1 MKPNL
6 AAFLLKL
13 TQSRSRKAFTLIEL
27 LVVIAIIAILAGML
41 LPALAKAKQKAMST
55 QCLNNL
61 KQVGAGYKI
70 YQSDNSDKMPYGSVH
85 YTTGGFAWDDLIDGY
100 IGGSQTLTEMA
111 THGLKTWN
119 KMPKMLQCPSDRIA
133 LTTSWVGLSPTGIR
147 RSYAPPKYIMST
159 TNTPVNPSAR
169 TGSGLHWTWASWQ
182 IGSTTTNGWPKGA
195 INIGPPSDMTKVPRN
210 LPALRESAILA
221 PIEIIQVTE
230 YHNASCNWASA
241 ETLPTIPTANDHIP
255 STVDMTTVHGRDLF
269 NYLFIDG
276 HVELLSRNDTLG
288 MTNQN
293 LAIQTGK
300 WTLDPKD

>member
-1 MKPNL
+1 MKSNL
-6 AAFLLKL
+6 TSLLIKL
-13 TQSRSRKAFTLIEL
+13 TRHRSRHAFTLIEL

-41 LPALAKAKQKAMST
+41 LPALAKAKQKALST

-61 KQVGAGYKI
+61 KQIGGGYKV

-119 KMPKMLQCPSDRIA
+119 KMPKMLQCPADRIA
-133 LTTSWVGLSPTGIR
+133 LTTGWVGLSPTGIR
-147 RSYAPPKYIMST
+147 RSYAPPKYVMST

-182 IGSTTTNGWPKGA
+182 VGSTTTNGWPKGA

-210 LPALRESAILA
+210 LPSLRESSILSA
-221 PIEIIQVTE
+221 TDTIQITE
-230 YHNASCNWASA
+230 YMNSTCNWASA
-241 ETLPTIPTANDHIP
+241 ETSPTIPTPNDHIP
-255 STVDMTTVHGRDLF
+255 STEDMTAVHGKDLF
-269 NYLFIDG
+269 NYLYIDG
-276 HVELLSRNDTLG
+276 HVELNSRYDILG
-288 MTNQN
+288 LTNQN
-293 LAIQTGK
+293 LTIPTGK
-300 WTLDPKD
+300 WTLNPKD